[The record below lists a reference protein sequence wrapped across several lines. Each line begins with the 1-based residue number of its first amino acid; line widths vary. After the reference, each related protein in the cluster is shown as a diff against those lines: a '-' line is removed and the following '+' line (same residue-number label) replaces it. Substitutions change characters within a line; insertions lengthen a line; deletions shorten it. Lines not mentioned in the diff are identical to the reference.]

1 MSMVKAERIPS
12 MLLKNFIIH
21 LFAHPLLLLIILIV
35 GLGFKQTIS
44 IASLFLYYSPLLLII
59 CALFFAATKKLGRSI
74 NLNSDDE
81 GDKRFTRLLFAA
93 VSIFLLIIFLINSIA
108 IAIISYRLNIIFSN
122 YQILFIILSGIML
135 GLAATIYHYY
145 RMKIILYSVAGAA
158 GIRPLTIFEKLLAPI
173 MTFLIISLTFVSMA
187 IYSIN
192 VNRTIQYYK
201 DSTTFKSEKALAELD
216 YRFKSI
222 ENELHAY
229 LTSFSFSRMPLQEQ
243 TPLIYKIFI
252 NRINLN
258 IETLFS
264 FRPDGSTLTN
274 RGQTPNVGDRKY
286 FKDLFSTNRTAWSDL
301 IISRDTGKMIVV
313 CAVPELVLN
322 KAVGGLAATI
332 NVEDMEKLI
341 KSISSDQGTIYALMD
356 DEGKLIYHPEER
368 LLNKSL
374 GVDLFD
380 EAGRDIM
387 DFVRSDEEKYFDYLI
402 NNRNVML
409 KKYKMSTT
417 GYNLI
422 SISYIEYLMAP
433 VDSIVKNVTVG
444 ILFVTIFVFIIV
456 YRIGV
461 GFSLPIRNTIK
472 IFYQLSEGDLTARS
486 SDFLPDEFGDMIKNM
501 KRFQDKI
508 KAVVD
513 SSLLAANQ
521 LAASSEELAATSS
534 SLADS
539 AQSQAAAV
547 EEATASLEEISASN
561 ESIAANAAEQSENS
575 RSTYKSMEQLGG
587 IVKTVNSDAG
597 KALSV
602 ANDTTNEAQKGDEL
616 MQNTITGMNTIEENS
631 LKIAEMVTMIS
642 DISDQVNLLALN
654 AAIEAARAGD
664 HGRGFAVVAD
674 EIGKLAEQTAESAK
688 SITGLVARGVQ
699 AAKQGIRDIND
710 TSSALGKILSY
721 INSTKEIVQKIVES
735 TNVQEKA
742 SNDIIDATRQ
752 VMDMSDNI
760 SNSTSEQTITH
771 QEISRTMDQLN
782 EQTQHQASGAEQIAS
797 SAEEISAQSENL
809 RVQLEF
815 FKTS

>member
-1 MSMVKAERIPS
+1 MSMVKADRIPS
-12 MLLKNFIIH
+12 LLLQNFIIH
-21 LFAHPLLLLIILIV
+21 IFAHPLFTLTALIV
-35 GLGFKQTIS
+35 GLGFKQTIQIAGVFLFS
-44 IASLFLYYSPLLLII
+44 IPLLLLA
-59 CALFFAATKKLGRSI
+59 CAFFFAATKKLGRSI
-74 NLNSDDE
+74 NRNSDDE
-81 GDKRFTRLLFAA
+81 SDKRFTRLLPAA
-93 VSIFLLIIFLINSIA
+93 VSIFLLIIFLINSIV
-108 IAIISYRLNIIFSN
+108 IAIISYSLNIIFSN

-135 GLAATIYHYY
+135 ALAATIYHYY
-145 RMKIILYSVAGAA
+145 RMKIILYSVSGASEM
-158 GIRPLTIFEKLLAPI
+158 RSLTIFEKLLAPI
-173 MTFLIISLTFVSMA
+173 MTFLIVSLTFVSMA

-192 VNRTIQYYK
+192 VNRTIQHYEDATSY
-201 DSTTFKSEKALAELD
+201 KSERALAELD

-229 LTSFSFSRMPLQEQ
+229 LTSFSFSRMPLQDQ
-243 TPLIYKIFI
+243 SPVINRIFI

-264 FRPDGSTLTN
+264 FRPDGSSLSN
-274 RGQTPNVGDRKY
+274 RGQTPNIADREY
-286 FKDLFSTNRTAWSDL
+286 FKNLFKTNRTAWSDL
-301 IISRDTGKMIVV
+301 ITSRDTGKMIIV

-322 KAVGGLAATI
+322 KAVGGLGATI
-332 NVEDMEKLI
+332 NVEDIEELI
-341 KSISSDQGTIYALMD
+341 KSISSDAGTVYALMD

-368 LLNKSL
+368 LLNKVL

-387 DFVRSDEEKYFDYLI
+387 DFVKSDEDKYFDYLI

-422 SISYIEYLMAP
+422 SISYVEYLMAP
-433 VDSIVKNVTVG
+433 VDAIVKNVTVG
-444 ILFVTIFVFIIV
+444 ILFVTIFVFVIV
-456 YRIGV
+456 YRIGI
-461 GFSLPIRNTIK
+461 GFSIPIRNTIK

-508 KAVVD
+508 KDVVD
-513 SSLLAANQ
+513 SSLTAANQ

-547 EEATASLEEISASN
+547 EQATASLEEISASN

-575 RSTYKSMEQLGG
+575 KNTYKSMEQLGS
-587 IVKTVNSDAG
+587 IIKTVNSDAG

-602 ANDTTNEAQKGDEL
+602 ANDTTDEARKGNDL

-688 SITGLVARGVQ
+688 NITGLVARGVQ
-699 AAKQGIRDIND
+699 AAKQGRMDINE

-742 SNDIIDATRQ
+742 SNDVIAATRQ

-760 SNSTSEQTITH
+760 SNSTSEQTLTH

-782 EQTQHQASGAEQIAS
+782 EQTQHQASGAEEIAS